1 MKTKIKRHSRSVLSV
16 VLALC
21 MLLSCMTAGM
31 IMTDAAKVD
40 SESVGYDTYYVKG
53 DWHKAGDGTW
63 IRHDITSSAYEV
75 NLEANKAY
83 SFVFMANNDQFSS
96 NTTIKNTTN
105 YNFSRNNSASIT
117 LQTAAAGT
125 YKFSYTGMDG
135 GQTSMS
141 VRIEFPVDTTPT
153 SWTAVGDSTALF
165 GTAWAPT
172 ATANDLEK
180 GSGTTWSKTW
190 NGVQLTGGSTIKYKV
205 AKNHAWTTTYPS
217 SNATATVPGTGTGM
231 YNVTVTYNESG
242 NAVNM
247 ELQSAATYT
256 LTVDSV
262 ENAVVKATYNGTTA
276 NEGGTISNI
285 PQGATVSVS
294 VTPDTGYQC
303 SGITS
308 SGGGTT
314 AGSLYSFTLT
324 MPGENTTVGATLG
337 TVTLKRIYFNNS
349 YTLYGQVYAYAY
361 NKDGPTKT
369 YECLGAYPGTTMTKL
384 DNSNIW
390 YIEVPSDVDYVEFTS
405 GEGYTTGEMQI
416 PWTAQTYP
424 KYTAPY
430 GSYTAPTT
438 AKGGTWGNYIYGS
451 DNKRTNECT
460 VSDGNTMSA
469 SNLFTGITATMY
481 DYYTDSEVTGGW
493 LNIAADEYSKG
504 TNASGW
510 KWNPYTKLNTALSE
524 YANNTVQPTYD
535 VATPLYFG
543 NLNTIDGGAN
553 LVSGYYHWQLNP
565 NNSVNLNPGSTAITG
580 LSGKTLANDTIH
592 YYNGSDANENG
603 APMAMFDEDFLS
615 GENNQNKALAT
626 ILRTSSFPV
635 RTEERRKFYVDATAF
650 SNWTNKNFYLYLSD
664 GTHDKKVE
672 GTVSNNIWTFDVPSD
687 YQWSVVIFYNTDDG
701 VNGGWDNKTS
711 DLTMPTN
718 GNTKY
723 TFSSESNN
731 VISGSWGK
739 QISSATESHHTYYE
753 FDSTNGKDN
762 AYITDLS
769 SDKKTAK
776 INYYANN
783 PSVWSGGTNPN
794 TKGFFP
800 FDKDNPNG
808 AKDLGF
814 GMKLVIP
821 FNLNGSGT
829 SNGINE
835 DGTPQTFDFSG
846 DDDLWV
852 FVDGKL
858 VLDLGGAHGR
868 TTGSINFKDKTV
880 TATNTQA
887 NGTATR
893 NGSFADGFNT
903 NANYVHTMTI
913 YYMERGMFESNLK
926 FGLLSR
932 WTPHPTVRMRLSIS
946 GSISTKRWLS
956 LQQSARPTRQRLM
969 RLP

>member
-1 MKTKIKRHSRSVLSV
+1 
-16 VLALC
+16 
-21 MLLSCMTAGM
+21 
-31 IMTDAAKVD
+31 
-40 SESVGYDTYYVKG
+40 
-53 DWHKAGDGTW
+53 
-63 IRHDITSSAYEV
+63 
-75 NLEANKAY
+75 
-83 SFVFMANNDQFSS
+83 
-96 NTTIKNTTN
+96 
-105 YNFSRNNSASIT
+105 
-117 LQTAAAGT
+117 
-125 YKFSYTGMDG
+125 
-135 GQTSMS
+135 
-141 VRIEFPVDTTPT
+141 
-153 SWTAVGDSTALF
+153 
-165 GTAWAPT
+165 
-172 ATANDLEK
+172 
-180 GSGTTWSKTW
+180 
-190 NGVQLTGGSTIKYKV
+190 
-205 AKNHAWTTTYPS
+205 
-217 SNATATVPGTGTGM
+217 M

-242 NAVNM
+242 NAVDM
-247 ELQSAATYT
+247 DIRSAETYT

-262 ENAVVKATYNGTTA
+262 EHAVVKATYNGTTA

-308 SGGGTT
+308 TPNSTT

-451 DNKRTNECT
+451 DNKRTNEYT
-460 VSDGNTMSA
+460 VSDGTTMSV
-469 SNLFTGITATMY
+469 SNLFTGITATLY
-481 DYYTDSEVTGGW
+481 DYFTDGEIEDS
-493 LNIAADEYSKG
+493 AG
-504 TNASGW
+504 TASDNGASGSPNGW
-510 KWNPYTKLNTALSE
+510 IKGIKNTEYTWSNYLNSRVPYKTLNSALSA
-524 YANNTVQPTYD
+524 YADAAKTRDNTDWANPSEPKYGITY
-535 VATPLYFG
+535 PLYFG
-543 NLNTIDGGAN
+543 DLNTNESDSNVNAHVATLYNWHFGAN
-553 LVSGYYHWQLNP
+553 NSNALSAS
-565 NNSVNLNPGSTAITG
+565 NNAATG

-592 YYNGSDANENG
+592 YYDGSATNENG

-615 GENNQNKALAT
+615 GENNQDKALAT

-711 DLTMPTN
+711 NLTMPTN

-723 TFSSESNN
+723 TFSSVSNN

-739 QISSATESHHTYYE
+739 QISSATESYHTYYE

-762 AYITDLS
+762 AYIES
-769 SDKKTAK
+769 INKSDKTAE
-776 INYYANN
+776 INYYDSSKDKKVHSAN
-783 PSVWSGGTNPN
+783 GTQ
-794 TKGFFP
+794 GFFP
-800 FDKDNPNG
+800 FNRNG
-808 AKDLGF
+808 YAPDQNHLDYAQDLGF

-821 FNLNGSGT
+821 FNLTGSGDQ
-829 SNGINE
+829 NGINE

-868 TTGSINFKDKTV
+868 TTGSINFQTKTITANNVEVIPSGVDRNGYFGADFNKV
-880 TATNTQA
+880 TA
-887 NGTATR
+887 
-893 NGSFADGFNT
+893 
-903 NANYVHTMTI
+903 
-913 YYMERGMFESNLK
+913 
-926 FGLLSR
+926 
-932 WTPHPTVRMRLSIS
+932 
-946 GSISTKRWLS
+946 
-956 LQQSARPTRQRLM
+956 QQPPLYQN
-969 RLP
+969 